1 MGGPVVIKHAPKAL
15 TVDDLSLAFFDWMAY
30 GLEATCL

>member
-15 TVDDLSLAFFDWMAY
+15 TVDDLSLGHGVGPY
-30 GLEATCL
+30 I